1 MAWLCWYNPLTGLH
15 SAAATVIFAP
25 DKWFGAFLYQKNWCL
40 QQFLSPKPCF
50 LAKKVPC
57 TKRQAKKTFLFIL
70 LFLNHC
76 YFQLFHAFIPYQ
88 GHFLNLHFSKKL
100 RSVSADVVRA
110 RLLAHKYFS
119 YFCVTYILNIKQVF
133 LPRESLKPFMLIKIS
148 ADDCQKWGNWV
159 LKRHLTIF
167 SFAIKRKS
175 RKRERFVEISANT
188 YFRLWSE
195 SLSKVNIS
203 ICKIQQRKERQVLL
217 LSCQILHQLQYSRY
231 KSLSTDFLISSQH
244 NRLQS
249 YHNMKAVTV

>member
-88 GHFLNLHFSKKL
+88 GHFLNLHFSQV
-100 RSVSADVVRA
+100 RSVISADIVRA
-110 RLLAHKYFS
+110 RLLAQVFS
-119 YFCVTYILNIKQVF
+119 YHFHCFHY
-133 LPRESLKPFMLIKIS
+133 KI
-148 ADDCQKWGNWV
+148 WM
-159 LKRHLTIF
+159 
-167 SFAIKRKS
+167 
-175 RKRERFVEISANT
+175 
-188 YFRLWSE
+188 
-195 SLSKVNIS
+195 
-203 ICKIQQRKERQVLL
+203 
-217 LSCQILHQLQYSRY
+217 
-231 KSLSTDFLISSQH
+231 KSLPWEVFKINLSVKNKQFGFLNAI
-244 NRLQS
+244 
-249 YHNMKAVTV
+249 

>member
-88 GHFLNLHFSKKL
+88 GHFLNLHFSQKL
-100 RSVSADVVRA
+100 RSVSISWCCACAIISAQVLFVF
-110 RLLAHKYFS
+110 LCNIHNLFNWIGILNKYFS
-119 YFCVTYILNIKQVF
+119 QGKF
-133 LPRESLKPFMLIKIS
+133 LSLL
-148 ADDCQKWGNWV
+148 C
-159 LKRHLTIF
+159 
-167 SFAIKRKS
+167 
-175 RKRERFVEISANT
+175 
-188 YFRLWSE
+188 
-195 SLSKVNIS
+195 
-203 ICKIQQRKERQVLL
+203 
-217 LSCQILHQLQYSRY
+217 
-231 KSLSTDFLISSQH
+231 
-244 NRLQS
+244 
-249 YHNMKAVTV
+249 